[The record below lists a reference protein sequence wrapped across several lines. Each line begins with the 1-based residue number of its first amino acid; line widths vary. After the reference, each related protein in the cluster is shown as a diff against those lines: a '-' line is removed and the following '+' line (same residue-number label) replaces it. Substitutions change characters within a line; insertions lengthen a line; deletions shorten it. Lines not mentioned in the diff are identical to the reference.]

1 MIVSKRVLNMFNFF
15 MGKFLRG
22 KIMKSDSTKEQLIN
36 ATIQLLSSH
45 RDVSSITAREIVAKA
60 NVNLAMI
67 NYYFKSKEELINI
80 SIKKFL
86 KRHMDEYKATHDT
99 KNLAPKQQLREIL
112 IAFFDFIGEH
122 SQFIK
127 ISVPYILIQ
136 EEIVYPFEIL
146 PLIKAHYENQN
157 NKKTEVEYRTIA
169 YQITSFIQLLFLRSN
184 AFFKYSGIDILNVEQ
199 RNGLIDFQLDLLL
212 VDITK

>member
-1 MIVSKRVLNMFNFF
+1 MRV
-15 MGKFLRG
+15 
-22 KIMKSDSTKEQLIN
+22 DSTKEQLIN

-45 RDVSSITAREIVAKA
+45 RDISSITAREIVAKA

-67 NYYFKSKEELINI
+67 NYYFKSKEELINT

-86 KRHMDEYKATHDT
+86 KHHMDEYKATHDT

-112 IAFFDFIGEH
+112 IVFFDFIGEY

-127 ISVPYILIQ
+127 VSVPYILIQ

-146 PLIKAHYENQN
+146 PLVKAHYENQD
-157 NKKTEVEYRTIA
+157 NKKTESEYRTIA
-169 YQITSFIQLLFLRSN
+169 YQITSFIQLLFLRSD
-184 AFFKYSGIDILNVEQ
+184 AFFKYSGIDIKNVEQ
-199 RNGLIDFQLDLLL
+199 RNSLIDFQLDLLL

>member
-1 MIVSKRVLNMFNFF
+1 
-15 MGKFLRG
+15 
-22 KIMKSDSTKEQLIN
+22 MKADSTKEQLIN

-112 IAFFDFIGEH
+112 IAFL
-122 SQFIK
+122 
-127 ISVPYILIQ
+127 IL
-136 EEIVYPFEIL
+136 
-146 PLIKAHYENQN
+146 
-157 NKKTEVEYRTIA
+157 
-169 YQITSFIQLLFLRSN
+169 
-184 AFFKYSGIDILNVEQ
+184 
-199 RNGLIDFQLDLLL
+199 
-212 VDITK
+212 

>member
-1 MIVSKRVLNMFNFF
+1 
-15 MGKFLRG
+15 
-22 KIMKSDSTKEQLIN
+22 
-36 ATIQLLSSH
+36 
-45 RDVSSITAREIVAKA
+45 
-60 NVNLAMI
+60 
-67 NYYFKSKEELINI
+67 
-80 SIKKFL
+80 
-86 KRHMDEYKATHDT
+86 MDEYKATHDT

-146 PLIKAHYENQN
+146 PLIKAHYENHN
-157 NKKTEVEYRTIA
+157 NKKTEAEYRTIA
-169 YQITSFIQLLFLRSN
+169 YQITSFIQLIFLRSN
-184 AFFKYSGIDILNVEQ
+184 AFLKYSGIDILNVEQ
-199 RNGLIDFQLDLLL
+199 RNGLIDFQLDLFL

>member
-1 MIVSKRVLNMFNFF
+1 
-15 MGKFLRG
+15 
-22 KIMKSDSTKEQLIN
+22 
-36 ATIQLLSSH
+36 
-45 RDVSSITAREIVAKA
+45 
-60 NVNLAMI
+60 
-67 NYYFKSKEELINI
+67 
-80 SIKKFL
+80 
-86 KRHMDEYKATHDT
+86 
-99 KNLAPKQQLREIL
+99 
-112 IAFFDFIGEH
+112 
-122 SQFIK
+122 
-127 ISVPYILIQ
+127 PYILIQ

-157 NKKTEVEYRTIA
+157 NKKTEAEYRTIA